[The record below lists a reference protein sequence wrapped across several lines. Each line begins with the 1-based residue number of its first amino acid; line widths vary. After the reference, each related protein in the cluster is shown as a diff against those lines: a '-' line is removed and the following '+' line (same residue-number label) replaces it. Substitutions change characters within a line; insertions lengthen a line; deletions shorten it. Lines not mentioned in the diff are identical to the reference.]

1 MSAYIQYK
9 IFIRNILEIRI
20 NGDNNMTKDYD
31 SIFKNQEEQI
41 NLLNQQTAYMNM
53 IRFVQKQIIK
63 IKNSVNKLEKQKEEL
78 SKPDLKIAK

>member
-1 MSAYIQYK
+1 
-9 IFIRNILEIRI
+9 
-20 NGDNNMTKDYD
+20 MTKDYY

-53 IRFVQKQIIK
+53 IRFAQKQIIK